1 MELAG
6 RRRGKRL
13 KEYRW
18 SSFIYYGG
26 RKAPEWLVRERR
38 RKGSVGGAAARAHDE
53 AEAERLLKRGKE
65 ELGLPRGKR
74 GLEGRGKWRD
84 EKALLAALVRER
96 TGVKNAWVAERL
108 AMRHEFHVTRAV
120 KRVREEK
127 QLAGLYLELKKK
139 SESWD

>member
-1 MELAG
+1 ML
-6 RRRGKRL
+6 
-13 KEYRW
+13 
-18 SSFIYYGG
+18 
-26 RKAPEWLVRERR
+26 P
-38 RKGSVGGAAARAHDE
+38 
-53 AEAERLLKRGKE
+53 LLFGV
-65 ELGLPRGKR
+65 LSLCLP
-74 GLEGRGKWRD
+74 
-84 EKALLAALVRER
+84 LLAALVRER